1 MNHNVNHLTLLRNK
15 DFTIAREKKKSIKFR
30 VPTLDAY
37 IVDSNLTLLLNLMQ
51 INLEDFKS
59 ENELAFVNHYDLLL
73 YLCFNGELQDRL
85 VDVLE
90 EYIIDIR
97 IQTNGLFI
105 DVDKITEEELNFI
118 IISFRVAL
126 GLESLD
132 QIGKASQT
140 IEDEYEQK
148 AREAEEKIQRI
159 KKKGAKEQSPETGF
173 EMDAVMLGVIKE
185 FGFTMEQVLSMNIY
199 TLLWFYQYVW
209 KIGAYNIETIAYG
222 NGLLKKHKHYLD

>member
-15 DFTIAREKKKSIKFR
+15 DFTIAREKKKQIKFR

-51 INLEDFKS
+51 INLEDFKND
-59 ENELAFVNHYDLLL
+59 NELAFVNHYDLLL

-85 VDVLE
+85 VDILE
-90 EYIIDIR
+90 EYIVDVR

-105 DVDKITEEELNFI
+105 DVDKIDEKEFNLI
-118 IISFRVAL
+118 ITTFRVAL
-126 GLESLD
+126 GLQSLD
-132 QIGKASQT
+132 ELEKASQT
-140 IEDEYEQK
+140 IEDEYEKK
-148 AREAEEKIQRI
+148 AREAEEKVKRI
-159 KKKGAKEQSPETGF
+159 KKKGTKEQSPETGF

-185 FGFTMEQVLSMNIY
+185 FSFTMQQVLTMNIY